1 VVLESLKRLAEQED
15 RELRVALQAEARR
28 LATGG
33 EDEALEDE
41 EDDGE
46 DQEMLKQIKEL
57 ERVMLDPEVAENQEY
72 FVKVSNAYYISA
84 MKHKQQQERGSDMD
98 AFKVKGI
105 VP

>member
-15 RELRVALQAEARR
+15 RELRLALQAEARR

-33 EDEALEDE
+33 GEEDEALEDE
-41 EDDGE
+41 EDGE

-84 MKHKQQQERGSDMD
+84 MKHKQQQENGL
-98 AFKVKGI
+98 KVKGI

>member
-1 VVLESLKRLAEQED
+1 
-15 RELRVALQAEARR
+15 

-33 EDEALEDE
+33 EEDALEE
-41 EDDGE
+41 EDDDGE

-57 ERVMLDPEVAENQEY
+57 EKVMLDPEVAENQEY

-84 MKHKQQQERGSDMD
+84 MKHKQQQVRGNDIN
-98 AFKVKGI
+98 AIKVKGI

>member
-15 RELRVALQAEARR
+15 RELRVALQVEARR

-33 EDEALEDE
+33 EEDALEE
-41 EDDGE
+41 EDDDGE
-46 DQEMLKQIKEL
+46 DQEMLKHIKEL
-57 ERVMLDPEVAENQEY
+57 EKVMLDPEVAENQEY

-84 MKHKQQQERGSDMD
+84 MKHKQQQERGNDMN
-98 AFKVKGI
+98 ALKVKGI

>member
-1 VVLESLKRLAEQED
+1 LD
-15 RELRVALQAEARR
+15 
-28 LATGG
+28 
-33 EDEALEDE
+33 DE
-41 EDDGE
+41 EDGE

-84 MKHKQQQERGSDMD
+84 MKHKQQKERGNDLD

>member
-1 VVLESLKRLAEQED
+1 MVLESLKRLAEQED

-28 LATGG
+28 LVTGG
-33 EDEALEDE
+33 EEDALEE

-57 ERVMLDPEVAENQEY
+57 EKVMLDPEVAENQEY

-84 MKHKQQQERGSDMD
+84 MKHKQQQERGNDMN
-98 AFKVKGI
+98 ALKVKGI